1 MDLGIEY
8 NPIVD
13 IKVPIVTRHKVKS
26 MIEVT
31 EIFGPT
37 LQGEGPSIG
46 KPAKFL
52 RLRRCNLECT
62 WCDTKYTWD
71 KNDPG
76 FNEFRTMSYPDIVY
90 EVGVQDL
97 VVITGGEPLIWKR
110 QLKEL
115 LNLKPR
121 WKRIEIETNGTI
133 HPEDI
138 GNFDNVFF
146 NVSPKLQNSGNRDL
160 KTLKYA
166 ELRSFALHQ
175 GSIFKF
181 VVTDK
186 SDLREV
192 EDIVSLYQ
200 IPRHKVYIMPEGT
213 DSQKIQN
220 SLRSLFEA
228 CAHMGYA
235 LTPRLHVLAFGNQRG
250 I

>member
-1 MDLGIEY
+1 
-8 NPIVD
+8 
-13 IKVPIVTRHKVKS
+13 
-26 MIEVT
+26 MIEVS

-76 FNEFRTMSYPDIVY
+76 FKQFRTMSYQDIIY
-90 EVGVQDL
+90 EIGIQDL
-97 VVITGGEPLIWKR
+97 VVITGGEPLIWRR

-115 LNLKPR
+115 LDCKPR

-138 GNFDNVFF
+138 GNIPYVFF
-146 NVSPKLQNSGNRDL
+146 NVSPKLQNSGNQGL
-160 KTLKYA
+160 KTLKYE
-166 ELRSFALHQ
+166 ELRSFTLHE

-181 VVTDK
+181 VVTGK

-200 IPRHKVYIMPEGT
+200 IPRHKVYIMPEGV
-213 DSQKIQN
+213 DSIKMKH
-220 SLRSLFEA
+220 SLGALFHV
-228 CAHMGYA
+228 CADMGFT